1 MFCKFEKDNL
11 SRSGFFSRFVFNL
24 INIIYRFRNTI
35 IMKEFKFIFLPLV
48 FVFISMTSVQAQRV
62 ESDSPLIGSWDL
74 TITMEQDQLENL
86 GLFRHGL
93 MASSGFPGW
102 LKVKLSGFSTLVGY
116 YVGYEG
122 SARPIAEVHY
132 NADEDKYHFTIPPQ
146 WMDIDDL
153 YFEFT
158 LKNDKLE
165 GYQMLDGNKLKFT
178 GVRAPS
184 LEREEPPVWGSPIN
198 LLTKNMERWIIPDN
212 NQFEMVDG
220 VLINDEKGGNLITKE
235 KFDDF
240 KLSVEFRYPEGSNS
254 GIYLRG
260 RYELQ
265 IEDSNGRSD
274 DVSIGGIYGFIAPS
288 VNAAKNPGEWQTYE
302 ITLVGRHVTVVHNGI
317 AVIVDRPIPGITG
330 GSLNSN
336 EGEPGPIMIQG
347 DHGPVEFRKFAITP
361 SVN

>member
-1 MFCKFEKDNL
+1 MKNL
-11 SRSGFFSRFVFNL
+11 KIILFLFVFTL
-24 INIIYRFRNTI
+24 IG
-35 IMKEFKFIFLPLV
+35 
-48 FVFISMTSVQAQRV
+48 FVPVQAQRV
-62 ESDSPLIGSWDL
+62 ESDSPLIGKWDL
-74 TITMEQDQLENL
+74 TINMTNEQIENL

-102 LKVKLSGFSTLVGY
+102 LEVKLSGFSTLVGY

-122 SARPIAEVHY
+122 SARPIAEVIY
-132 NADEDKYHFTIPPQ
+132 SASDDKYHFTIPPQ

-158 LKNDKLE
+158 LKDDKLS
-165 GYQMLDGNKLKFT
+165 GYQMLDGNKLEWT

-184 LEREEPPVWGSPIN
+184 LERKEPPIWGNPIN
-198 LLTKNMERWIIPDN
+198 LITKNMDRWIIPAN
-212 NQFEMVDG
+212 NKFQMIDG
-220 VLINDEKGGNLITKE
+220 VMMNTEKGGNLITNQ

-265 IEDSNGRSD
+265 IEDSKGRAD
-274 DVSIGGIYGFIAPS
+274 GVSIGGIYGFIAPA
-288 VNAAKNPGEWQTYE
+288 VNAAKKPGEWQTFE
-302 ITLVGRHVTVVHNGI
+302 VTLVGRHVTVVHNGI
-317 AVIVDRPIPGITG
+317 EVVSNRPIPGITG
-330 GSLNSN
+330 GSLDSN
-336 EGEPGPIMIQG
+336 EGEPGPIIIQG
-347 DHGPVEFRKFAITP
+347 DHGPIEFRKFVITP

>member
-1 MFCKFEKDNL
+1 MN
-11 SRSGFFSRFVFNL
+11 
-24 INIIYRFRNTI
+24 
-35 IMKEFKFIFLPLV
+35 KFISVFFALLV
-48 FVFISMTSVQAQRV
+48 VFMVHVSASAQKPNDGSEV
-62 ESDSPLIGSWDL
+62 IGRWDL
-74 TITMEQDQLENL
+74 TITIDDEQLENL

-93 MASSGFPGW
+93 MSTAGFPGW
-102 LKVKLSGFSTLVGY
+102 LEVTKSGFSTLVGR

-132 NADEDKYHFTIPPQ
+132 DPQEQKYHFTIPPQ
-146 WMDIDDL
+146 WMDIEDL

-158 LKNDKLE
+158 VNDGKLS
-165 GYQMLDGNKLKFT
+165 GHQMLKGNKLKWT

-184 LEREEPPVWGSPIN
+184 LTREEPPIWGNPKN
-198 LLTKNMERWIIPDN
+198 LIDKNMSSWIIPDN
-212 NQFEMVDG
+212 NQFRIEDG
-220 VLINDEKGGNLITKE
+220 VLVNKGVGGNLITKE

-265 IEDSNGRSD
+265 IVDSMSVSD
-274 DVSIGGIYGFIAPS
+274 ISIGGIYGFIEPAFY
-288 VNAAKNPGEWQTYE
+288 AGAKAGEWQSFE
-302 ITLVGRHVTVVHNGI
+302 ITLVGRHFTLVHNGLE
-317 AVIVDRPIPGITG
+317 VISNRPIPGITG

-336 EGEPGPIMIQG
+336 EGEPGPLMIQG
-347 DHGPVEFRKFAITP
+347 DHGAVEFRKFVITP